1 MGVLPTKAPSIQTCA
16 LVGAERSKTLPA
28 SLPAR
33 SSRAFRFATSGGG
46 PDWIPKC
53 GDLFLLSG
61 RAGAEKPSCEA
72 PAAAVAETEVAPAAS
87 TTACALDTLQVT
99 DKKRQDRTNDD
110 QEQQTRTPFCR
121 VCCINTRD
129 PRVAENRFRDD

>member
-16 LVGAERSKTLPA
+16 PVGTERSKTLPA

-33 SSRAFRFATSGGG
+33 SSRAFRLVTSGGG
-46 PDWIPKC
+46 PDWTARC

-87 TTACALDTLQVT
+87 TTACALETLQVT
-99 DKKRQDRTNDD
+99 DKKRQDRIKDE
-110 QEQQTRTPFCR
+110 QEQQT
-121 VCCINTRD
+121 
-129 PRVAENRFRDD
+129 